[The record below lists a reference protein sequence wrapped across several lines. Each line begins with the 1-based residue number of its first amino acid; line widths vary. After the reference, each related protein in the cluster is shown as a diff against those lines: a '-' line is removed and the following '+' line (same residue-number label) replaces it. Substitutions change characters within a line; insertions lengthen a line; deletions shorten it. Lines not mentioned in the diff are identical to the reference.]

1 MGNNGNIFERN
12 PKKTLAVVIFVL
24 LISLTQ
30 GIEYFLASQ
39 TDKLQ
44 KGSGV
49 KRNIR
54 LREHQPD
61 QDIYMKPD
69 NAYMKKTD
77 SLEQKQYRFRTD
89 NNGFIR
95 PTNIHADPDFRI
107 VFLGGS
113 TTECLYVD
121 EELRFPYYTGIILEK
136 KSGLRV
142 NSYNSGVSGNN
153 SMHSN
158 DILLNKVIP
167 LHPDYVI
174 LYHNINDITILLI
187 QGGYWN
193 DHFNRSLIYKT
204 LLQKDST
211 KDFSIHSKLKAVK
224 DLICPNL
231 YGAIKSS
238 FGDKKLADRDEWEE
252 FRGKKITINKKFIL
266 SEFRKSLNTFI
277 NICRVH
283 EIVPILMTQASRLKK
298 EPDQKIKEVIFH
310 LKRDFGIEYDQFR
323 EIHCDMNETIRRVA
337 LDNKVMLVDLEK
349 EIPKEKSHMYD
360 VGHYNNEGSKA
371 VAEIVAGKLKSVNG
385 SVGLTTSERYSA
397 NNVFR

>member
-1 MGNNGNIFERN
+1 MVF
-12 PKKTLAVVIFVL
+12 L
-24 LISLTQ
+24 LTQ
-30 GIEYFLASQ
+30 VTEYFLSRQ
-39 TDKLQ
+39 YENVQ
-44 KGSGV
+44 KKSGV
-49 KRNIR
+49 KRSIR

-61 QDIYMKPD
+61 QDMYLIPD
-69 NAYMKKTD
+69 SDNMKKAD

-89 NNGFIR
+89 NNGFVR
-95 PTNIHADPDFRI
+95 PSDIHAKPELTI

-113 TTECLYVD
+113 TTECMYVD
-121 EELRFPYYTGIILEK
+121 EELRFPYYTGKLLEK
-136 KSGLRV
+136 ESGLRV

-231 YGAIKSS
+231 YRAIQS
-238 FGDKKLADRDEWEE
+238 FLGDKKLADRDEWEE

-266 SEFRKSLNTFI
+266 SEFRKSLSTFI

-298 EPDQKIKEVIFH
+298 EPDQNITEIVFH

-349 EIPKEKSHMYD
+349 EIPKEKSHIYD
-360 VGHYNNEGSKA
+360 VAHYNNEGSKA
-371 VAEIVAGKLKSVNG
+371 VAEIVAGK
-385 SVGLTTSERYSA
+385 
-397 NNVFR
+397 VFTLLFDS

>member
-1 MGNNGNIFERN
+1 MVF
-12 PKKTLAVVIFVL
+12 L
-24 LISLTQ
+24 LTQ
-30 GIEYFLASQ
+30 VTEYFLSRQ
-39 TDKLQ
+39 YENVQ
-44 KGSGV
+44 KKSGV
-49 KRNIR
+49 KRSIR

-61 QDIYMKPD
+61 QDMYLIPD
-69 NAYMKKTD
+69 SDNMKKAD

-89 NNGFIR
+89 NNGFVR
-95 PTNIHADPDFRI
+95 PSDIHVKPELTI

-113 TTECLYVD
+113 TTECMYVD
-121 EELRFPYYTGIILEK
+121 EELRFPYYTGKLLEK
-136 KSGLRV
+136 ESGLKV

-167 LHPDYVI
+167 LHPDYAI
-174 LYHNINDITILLI
+174 LHHNINDITILLI

-231 YGAIKSS
+231 YRAIQS
-238 FGDKKLADRDEWEE
+238 FWGNKKLADRDEWEE

-298 EPDQKIKEVIFH
+298 EPDQNIAEIVFH

-337 LDNKVMLVDLEK
+337 LDNKVTLVDLEK
-349 EIPKEKSHMYD
+349 EIPKEKSHIYD
-360 VGHYNNEGSKA
+360 VAHYNNEGSKA
-371 VAEIVAGKLKSVNG
+371 VAEIVAGK
-385 SVGLTTSERYSA
+385 
-397 NNVFR
+397 VFTLLFDS